1 MAARL
6 EITLTVARSGVLHLE
21 QHTGGAGGFFHGA
34 LAGVRGI
41 VTGADWLIRLT
52 LRAELITEGAT
63 ASANLEIPQAFF
75 PTATLDVFTGLCF

>member
-6 EITLTVARSGVLHLE
+6 EITLTVARSGVLHLK
-21 QHTGGAGGFFHGA
+21 QHARGAGGFFHGT
-34 LAGVRGI
+34 LAGIRGV

-52 LRAELITEGAT
+52 LRAELITERAT

-75 PTATLDVFTGLCF
+75 PAATLDVFTGLCF